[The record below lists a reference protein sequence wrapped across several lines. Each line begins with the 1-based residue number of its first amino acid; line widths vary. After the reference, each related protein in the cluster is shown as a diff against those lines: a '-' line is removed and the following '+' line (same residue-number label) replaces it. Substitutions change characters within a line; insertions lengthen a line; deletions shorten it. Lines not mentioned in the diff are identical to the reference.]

1 MKDRKYELNRFS
13 IYDSTAVQRH
23 LEEMAAKGWMIRKL
37 GMYLCQYERIEP
49 RQLHFAVV
57 CLPKASPYDPVPTPG
72 QQLLEE
78 YATADGWKLE
88 AQQDA
93 MLLFSNDRPDPV
105 PMETD
110 RFPEPTQYIPQVAAY
125 AATLERMTGKKVARR
140 LLYFF
145 ADGSTHEV

>member
-13 IYDSTAVQRH
+13 IYDTAAVQRH

-49 RQLHFAVV
+49 QQLHFAVV
-57 CLPKASPYDPVPTPG
+57 CLPKVSPYDPVPTPG

-93 MLLFSNDRPDPV
+93 RRARCS
-105 PMETD
+105 ME
-110 RFPEPTQYIPQVAAY
+110 
-125 AATLERMTGKKVARR
+125 ATAG
-140 LLYFF
+140 
-145 ADGSTHEV
+145 